1 MKRLRNWDNKT
12 WLSSNKYITSFNIFL
27 QSKINFNK
35 DMQILDIGCGRA
47 NIISALQKK
56 YKFNNKAIG
65 IDIVKNKDIKKNI
78 DFKKVDAIKFIEK
91 TDYLFDII
99 LIKQTIHFFSKK
111 QIKSLLN
118 LAKKKLNKKGQILIF
133 SLKTNKNEIPC
144 FKVMKSKLLK
154 SLKRDNDLMQLV
166 KKNLKNYRN
175 TNFNFKI
182 NLKKTKY
189 IQMIKNRYIS
199 CLLDISRGEIKK
211 GINEIKSNYKN
222 TIKFTDTLNCISYK
236 K

>member
-1 MKRLRNWDNKT
+1 M
-12 WLSSNKYITSFNIFL
+12 
-27 QSKINFNK
+27 
-35 DMQILDIGCGRA
+35 
-47 NIISALQKK
+47 
-56 YKFNNKAIG
+56 
-65 IDIVKNKDIKKNI
+65 
-78 DFKKVDAIKFIEK
+78 
-91 TDYLFDII
+91 
-99 LIKQTIHFFSKK
+99 
-111 QIKSLLN
+111 LN
-118 LAKKKLNKKGQILIF
+118 LAKKRLNKKGQILIF

-182 NLKKTKY
+182 NLKKKKY

-222 TIKFTDTLNCISYK
+222 KIKFTDTLNCISYK

>member
-65 IDIVKNKDIKKNI
+65 IDIIKNKDIKKNI
-78 DFKKVDAIKFIEK
+78 NFKKIDAIKFIKK
-91 TDYLFDII
+91 TDYQFDII
-99 LIKQTIHFFSKK
+99 LIKQTIHFFSKN

-118 LAKKKLNKKGQILIF
+118 LAKKKLNKKDQILIF

-154 SLKRDNDLMQLV
+154 SLKRDNDLMKLV
-166 KKNLKNYRN
+166 KKKLKNYRN
-175 TNFNFKI
+175 TNFHFKI
-182 NLKKTKY
+182 NLKKKKY

-222 TIKFTDTLNCISYK
+222 KIKFTDTLNCISYK